1 MKLPE
6 KDWKNLHTEYRIG
19 RTVRE
24 LSIKYSVPRGTIYKK
39 IKVDDWQ
46 QDLVR
51 EYRKKVKTKL
61 LEASPNESAEIIE
74 AKLEEV
80 AGLAVDVIRRHRRD
94 IAKASGLVVKYLKE
108 LEEDHEYKRPRYKRE
123 PGTDKYITAKL
134 TLKEKA
140 DTLFCLSSALA
151 KLAPLERQAYNLDE
165 ASDPDVPDSIELTEY
180 RVMETTEDVEPA
192 TPIE

>member
-24 LSIKYSVPRGTIYKK
+24 LSIKYSVPKGTIYKK

-46 QDLVR
+46 QDLLQ

-61 LEASPNESAEIIE
+61 LDGLPIESVEAAE

-80 AGLAVDVIRRHRRD
+80 ANQAVDVIRRHRRD
-94 IAKASGLVVKYLKE
+94 IARASGLVVKYLRE
-108 LEEDHEYKRPRYKRE
+108 LEENQAYERPRYKRE
-123 PGTDKYITAKL
+123 PGADKYVIAKL

-140 DTLFCLSSALA
+140 DTLYCLSMALA

-165 ASDPDVPDSIELTEY
+165 ASDPDAPDSIELTEY
-180 RVMETTEDVEPA
+180 IITS
-192 TPIE
+192 